1 MEHIRE
7 PRIFRHSRDH
17 DWVDRHRD
25 LSSSQGREA
34 RLRISARGR
43 SPIPHSSRNDEPP
56 ARDVC
61 RASRSAIPS
70 LGQGP
75 RLRELTREIV
85 RSPLRGGLR
94 FALFFDDVAS
104 MRYTFLQEDTTCRS
118 GLELLAIVMLRPN
131 PESDA
136 SANWRRSVVAGPV
149 EPAEI
154 HVDPDELDDNPLDH
168 SRTTNLPRVFPT
180 RAREER

>member
-104 MRYTFLQEDTTCRS
+104 MRYTFLQEDTTRRS
-118 GLELLAIVMLRPN
+118 AHELPAVVIMRPS
-131 PESDA
+131 PESDV
-136 SANWRRSVVAGPV
+136 SGNQSPSVVPGPTSLLRIDLDSN
-149 EPAEI
+149 EI
-154 HVDPDELDDNPLDH
+154 DDNRPDH
-168 SRTTNLPRVFPT
+168 SRKTNLPRVSPHECM
-180 RAREER
+180 RKD